1 MGSLCCKEIPPVE
14 IDAETESTCCNG
26 ITCNDQCPSTCC
38 IITINENLFRKFSRA
53 KSKVFEENF
62 KERKLTK

>member
-38 IITINENLFRKFSRA
+38 VITINENLFRKFSRA
-53 KSKVFEENF
+53 KSEKNL
-62 KERKLTK
+62 K

>member
-1 MGSLCCKEIPPVE
+1 MGICQTKDLPPVE

-38 IITINENLFRKFSRA
+38 VITIVSENLSRKFSGA
-53 KSKVFEENF
+53 KSEKNL
-62 KERKLTK
+62 KK